1 MGLAQEIRHL
11 LLKELILEKRQKY
24 SFIGILLYVVSTV
37 FVCYLSFKIITDV
50 QTWNALFWIILLF
63 SSVSAVAK
71 SFISEKPETQLY
83 LYTITSPESIILSKL
98 IYNAGMMIFLALLCF
113 GIYSLFLGNVAVDI
127 PLFTISIVLGGVGL
141 SSLFTMISAIA
152 SKADNSSVLI
162 AILGFP
168 IILPFLITII
178 KLSTNAIVGA
188 EWSESYQYL
197 GVLALLNLIVVTLS
211 YILFPYLWK
220 E

>member
-1 MGLAQEIRHL
+1 MTLVQEIKHL
-11 LLKELILEKRQKY
+11 ISKELLLEKRQKY

-50 QTWNALFWIILLF
+50 QTWNALFWIIILF

-71 SFISEKPETQLY
+71 SFTSESAETQLY
-83 LYTITSPESIILSKL
+83 HYTLASPESIILSKL
-98 IYNAGMMIFLALLCF
+98 IYNAGIMIFLTFLCF
-113 GIYSLFLGNVAVDI
+113 AIYSLFLGNMAVDI
-127 PLFTISIVLGGVGL
+127 LMFVISIMLGGIGL
-141 SSLFTMISAIA
+141 SSTFTMISAIA
-152 SKADNSSVLI
+152 SKADNSSVLV

-188 EWSESYQYL
+188 EWSESYQYI
-197 GVLALLNLIVVTLS
+197 GVLVFLNLIVVTLS

-220 E
+220 D

>member
-1 MGLAQEIRHL
+1 
-11 LLKELILEKRQKY
+11 
-24 SFIGILLYVVSTV
+24 
-37 FVCYLSFKIITDV
+37 
-50 QTWNALFWIILLF
+50 
-63 SSVSAVAK
+63 VSAVAK